1 MDQIDFLRKR
11 GIVMSLNGKTA
22 LITGGGS
29 GIGAACAVALAKE
42 GCDVGIAGRRESRL
56 KEAAGRFEGKP
67 AIKYFVSDVGDR
79 ADVAKLFDWA
89 NRELGQIDILVNSAG
104 VNTQKRLFAELSPE
118 DWDKLL
124 RINATGAFNTMHAVL
139 PQMRKR
145 KDGLII
151 NVASIAALRCSLLGG
166 VAYNA
171 SKFAM
176 RALGLTVNNE
186 FHEEGIRVTTIHP
199 GEVDTPILDERP
211 VPVGPEHRAR
221 ILKPEDVAAAV
232 VMVAKLPPRANVT
245 ELTIKPTTQPFA

>member
-1 MDQIDFLRKR
+1 
-11 GIVMSLNGKTA
+11 MSLAGKTA

-29 GIGAACAVALAKE
+29 GIGAACAVALAQE
-42 GCDVGIAGRRESRL
+42 GCAVGITGRREERL
-56 KEAAGRFEGKP
+56 KEAAGRFEGEP
-67 AIKYFVSDVGDR
+67 GIKYFVSDVGDR
-79 ADVAKLFDWA
+79 DSVSKLFDWA
-89 NRELGQIDILVNSAG
+89 NKELGQVDILINSAG

-118 DWDKLL
+118 DWDKLM
-124 RINATGAFNTMHAVL
+124 RINATGAYNTMHAVI
-139 PQMRKR
+139 PQMRER

-151 NVASIAALRCSLLGG
+151 NVASIAGLRCSLLGG

-186 FHEEGIRVTTIHP
+186 FFEEGIRVTMIHP
-199 GEVDTPILDERP
+199 GEVDTPILDDRP
-211 VPVGPEHRAR
+211 TPVTDEHRAR